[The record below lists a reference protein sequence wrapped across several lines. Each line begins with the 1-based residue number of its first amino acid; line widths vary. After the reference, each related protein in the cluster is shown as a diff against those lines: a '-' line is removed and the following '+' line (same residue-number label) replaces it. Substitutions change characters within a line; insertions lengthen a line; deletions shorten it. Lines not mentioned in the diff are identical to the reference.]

1 MTFTRT
7 EVWPCNSQGTCTLT
21 CEGLTKWMCPG
32 TLSVPSSKLTAIEA
46 KKRDRERK
54 VAELAAKRNKAN
66 TDLEELLKRNA
77 ETRQDAIDLT
87 DYQKKELSEV
97 EARQANIIKQFNADT
112 EQINKALAELRARRE
127 TELARASKWTVEE
140 ARIEN
145 AYKARMTE
153 YTNKKATYDK
163 EKAEYDNAN
172 FLRRKLMKEPVSPGV
187 PPAREVNSIVKPTAI
202 AEFDAEIKA
211 KEAELLAVNNKRRE
225 RVAQVDADARR
236 LREEYDR
243 RSSTRRE
250 KTDGKREELVAAQ
263 AALTAEINAEEKLA
277 DQELAA
283 AVKKVDGIRG
293 EIDACRKKAEGYYE
307 EREASIRKTQVH
319 RIATTVEI
327 VRGLI
332 MGERPMS
339 ITATAKERG
348 DRLTDQISMVRIWV
362 YPVLA
367 FIVAFLPTLMVEIGS
382 STVFQPERQR
392 PAYRLGLLGRRLHW
406 LYKRAGRQKILRA
419 ERLAIEAS
427 GEVAARD
434 RALAAAGT
442 AAAEHAEKLATMA
455 DSLNRAVA
463 ESHALRDLQNSEV
476 ERQIQS
482 RQEAWSDRLTQMRKE
497 LDDQRAAHEA
507 ERAALRQEH
516 QQKLMQVTEDC
527 KAQVIQVRRQ
537 MADAELAAVEKSG
550 KLANEL
556 KQALHAREEVESQLK
571 HQVDSLGVQL
581 AQAREDA
588 GRQTEKAARE
598 EKHRLERQQLEFEK
612 TLRQREEDFEHR
624 LKQRE
629 QELALAFEGRL
640 AEEKSKIDE
649 GARLRQMELEGQ
661 IDNRAREVEAR
672 WKQEVQRREESTQI
686 RFRQREQQWQ
696 AQSEARLSG
705 VQTQA
710 EKELSRREA
719 ELKHQ
724 LEAKAHEAE
733 TRLDQQLQEKELA
746 FEAKLKQREQEL
758 AAKADARE
766 AELQKQLA
774 ARLRVREEE
783 LERQAE
789 ARVRAAEARLGHEL
803 KEQEQLFLSKSRQQE
818 QQWQVKLDGV
828 LAELQL
834 QTAAIQ
840 PLKEMSARAENE
852 RDEARQSAADL
863 ARQVQSLERKLKE
876 ASSFLSGWKD
886 KLADAA

>member
-1 MTFTRT
+1 
-7 EVWPCNSQGTCTLT
+7 
-21 CEGLTKWMCPG
+21 
-32 TLSVPSSKLTAIEA
+32 
-46 KKRDRERK
+46 
-54 VAELAAKRNKAN
+54 
-66 TDLEELLKRNA
+66 
-77 ETRQDAIDLT
+77 
-87 DYQKKELSEV
+87 
-97 EARQANIIKQFNADT
+97 
-112 EQINKALAELRARRE
+112 
-127 TELARASKWTVEE
+127 
-140 ARIEN
+140 
-145 AYKARMTE
+145 
-153 YTNKKATYDK
+153 
-163 EKAEYDNAN
+163 
-172 FLRRKLMKEPVSPGV
+172 
-187 PPAREVNSIVKPTAI
+187 
-202 AEFDAEIKA
+202 
-211 KEAELLAVNNKRRE
+211 
-225 RVAQVDADARR
+225 
-236 LREEYDR
+236 
-243 RSSTRRE
+243 
-250 KTDGKREELVAAQ
+250 LVAAQ

-307 EREASIRKTQVH
+307 VREASIRKTQVH

-348 DRLTDQISMVRIWV
+348 NILTDQISMVRIWV

-392 PAYRLGLLGRRLHW
+392 PAYRLGFLGRRLHW

-434 RALAAAGT
+434 RALAASET
-442 AAAEHAEKLATMA
+442 AAAAQEERLKKTA

-463 ESHALRDLQNSEV
+463 ESDALRDSQKSEV

-482 RQEAWSDRLTQMRKE
+482 RQDAWSDRLTQMRKE

-507 ERAALRQEH
+507 ERAALKQEH
-516 QQKLMQVTEDC
+516 QQKLMKVTEDS

-556 KQALHAREEVESQLK
+556 KQAVHAREEVESQLK
-571 HQVDSLGVQL
+571 HQIDSLGVQL
-581 AQAREDA
+581 AQAQEDA

-629 QELALAFEGRL
+629 QELALTFEGRL

-661 IDNRAREVEAR
+661 IDNRAREVETR
-672 WKQEVQRREESTQI
+672 WKQEVQRREEATQI
-686 RFRQREQQWQ
+686 RFKHREQQWQ
-696 AQSEARLSG
+696 TQSETRLSG

-766 AELQKQLA
+766 AELQKQFA

-789 ARVRAAEARLGHEL
+789 ARVRATEARLGHEL

-828 LAELQL
+828 LAELQI

-840 PLKEMSARAENE
+840 PSKEILARTENE
-852 RDEARQSAADL
+852 RDEARQSATDL
-863 ARQVQSLERKLKE
+863 ARQVQTLERKLKE

-886 KLADAA
+886 KLGDAA